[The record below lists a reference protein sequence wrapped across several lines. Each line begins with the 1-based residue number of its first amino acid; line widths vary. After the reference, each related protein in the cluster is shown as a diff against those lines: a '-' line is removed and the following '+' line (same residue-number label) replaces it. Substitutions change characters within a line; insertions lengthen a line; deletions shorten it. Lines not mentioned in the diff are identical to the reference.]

1 MLALIIGYIMS
12 ILFGGVKLEYIK
24 LMFLSM
30 VPIIELR
37 GAIPLGIAMNLNPIY
52 IYITCLIGSSII
64 AVPVVLVFRQ
74 LIEYLRHRKYF
85 NIIIRWIDKKIEGRA
100 KKLKAVSIIGII
112 LFVGIPLPTTGSWSA
127 SALASIFKM
136 RIKDALIG
144 VFIGN
149 AIAGIIMLAISMH
162 LAEGI
167 SFGSLLIIGL
177 GIIIGVILYY
187 KSKKNR
193 LNKESQLEEKYIN

>member
-1 MLALIIGYIMS
+1 MS

-74 LIEYLRHRKYF
+74 LIEYLRYRKYF

>member
-12 ILFGGVKLEYIK
+12 ILFGGVKLEYIN

-37 GAIPLGIAMNLNPIY
+37 GAIPLGIAMDLNPIY

-100 KKLKAVSIIGII
+100 KKLKAVSMIGII

-127 SALASIFKM
+127 SALASILKM

-149 AIAGIIMLAISMH
+149 AIAGIIMLTISMH

-193 LNKESQLEEKYIN
+193 LNKESQLEENI